1 MQELKFDKEI
11 HSKFED
17 IAIIDYGIVEGNN
30 IIVFIKAGQ
39 NGSLYGYQNKYIKMA
54 KRLNKKYGCSVICSS
69 NPFDG
74 NNPLDNAMEVIED
87 YAKRFADFK
96 IYYLGY
102 SNGALIGAWFG
113 IKYPKIK
120 RMALVN
126 GPLMYNLYKT
136 KEGALSFKGESINFI
151 YGEYD
156 QSIGYVEL
164 LKNIENDKI
173 KVFIEE
179 GQDHHFSKSE
189 EDFQKIPE
197 KYLFE
202 MNPEK

>member
-1 MQELKFDKEI
+1 MHDLKFDKEI
-11 HSKFED
+11 HSNFNDE
-17 IAIIDYGIVEGNN
+17 IIDYGIVEGNN
-30 IIVFIKAGQ
+30 IIVVIKAGQ
-39 NGSLYGYQNKYIKMA
+39 DGSLYGYQNKYIKMA
-54 KRLNKKYGCSVICSS
+54 RRLNKKYGCSVICSS

-74 NNPLDNAMEVIED
+74 NNPLDNAMEIIED
-87 YAKRFADFK
+87 YAKIFDNYK

-113 IKYPKIK
+113 VKYPKIK

-126 GPLMYNLYKT
+126 GPLMYNFHKT
-136 KEGALSFKGESINFI
+136 KEGALSFNGDMISFI

-156 QSIGYVEL
+156 QSIGYIDL
-164 LKNIENDKI
+164 LKNMENDKI
-173 KVFIEE
+173 KVFVEK

-189 EDFQKIPE
+189 ESFQEIPE

-202 MNPEK
+202 IDNKR

>member
-1 MQELKFDKEI
+1 MHDLKFDKEI
-11 HSKFED
+11 HSNFNDE
-17 IAIIDYGIVEGNN
+17 IIDYGIVEGNN

-39 NGSLYGYQNKYIKMA
+39 DGSLYGYQNKYIKMA
-54 KRLNKKYGCSVICSS
+54 RRLNKKYGCSVICSS

-74 NNPLDNAMEVIED
+74 NNPLDNAMEIIED
-87 YAKRFADFK
+87 YAKIFDNYK

-113 IKYPKIK
+113 VKYPKIK

-126 GPLMYNLYKT
+126 GPLMYNFHKT
-136 KEGALSFKGESINFI
+136 KEGALSFNGDMISFI

-156 QSIGYVEL
+156 QSIGYIDL
-164 LKNIENDKI
+164 LKNMENDKI
-173 KVFIEE
+173 KVFVEK
-179 GQDHHFSKSE
+179 GQNHHFSKSE
-189 EDFQKIPE
+189 ESFQEIPE

-202 MNPEK
+202 IDNKR

>member
-1 MQELKFDKEI
+1 MHDLKFDKEI
-11 HSKFED
+11 HSNFNDE
-17 IAIIDYGIVEGNN
+17 IIDYGIVEGNN

-39 NGSLYGYQNKYIKMA
+39 DGSLYGYQNKYIKMA
-54 KRLNKKYGCSVICSS
+54 RRLNKKYGCSVICSS

-74 NNPLDNAMEVIED
+74 NNPLDNAMEIIED
-87 YAKRFADFK
+87 YAKIFDNYK

-113 IKYPKIK
+113 VKYPKIK

-126 GPLMYNLYKT
+126 GPLMYNFHKT
-136 KEGALSFKGESINFI
+136 KEGALSFNGDMISFI

-156 QSIGYVEL
+156 QSIGYIDL
-164 LKNIENDKI
+164 LKNMENDKI
-173 KVFIEE
+173 KVFVEK

-189 EDFQKIPE
+189 ESFQEIPE

-202 MNPEK
+202 IDNTR

>member
-1 MQELKFDKEI
+1 MHDLKFDKEI
-11 HSKFED
+11 HSNFNDE
-17 IAIIDYGIVEGNN
+17 IIDYGIVEGNN

-39 NGSLYGYQNKYIKMA
+39 DGSLYGYQNKYIKMA
-54 KRLNKKYGCSVICSS
+54 RRLNKKYGCSVICSS

-74 NNPLDNAMEVIED
+74 NNPLDNAMEIIED
-87 YAKRFADFK
+87 YAKIFDNYK

-113 IKYPKIK
+113 VKYPKIK

-126 GPLMYNLYKT
+126 GPLMYNFHKT
-136 KEGALSFKGESINFI
+136 KEGALSFNGDIISFI

-156 QSIGYVEL
+156 QSIGYIDL
-164 LKNIENDKI
+164 LKNMENDKI
-173 KVFIEE
+173 KVFVEK

-189 EDFQKIPE
+189 ESFQEIPE

-202 MNPEK
+202 IDNKR

>member
-1 MQELKFDKEI
+1 MHDLKFDKEI
-11 HSKFED
+11 HSNFNDE
-17 IAIIDYGIVEGNN
+17 IIDYGIVEGNN

-39 NGSLYGYQNKYIKMA
+39 DGSLYGYQNKYIKMA
-54 KRLNKKYGCSVICSS
+54 RRLNKKYGCSVICSS

-74 NNPLDNAMEVIED
+74 NNPLDNAMEIIED
-87 YAKRFADFK
+87 YAKIFDNYK

-113 IKYPKIK
+113 VKYPKIK

-126 GPLMYNLYKT
+126 GPLMYNFHKT
-136 KEGALSFKGESINFI
+136 KEGALSFNGDMISFI

-156 QSIGYVEL
+156 QSIGYIDL
-164 LKNIENDKI
+164 LKNMENDKI
-173 KVFIEE
+173 KVFVEK

-189 EDFQKIPE
+189 EDFQQIPE

-202 MNPEK
+202 IDNKR

>member
-1 MQELKFDKEI
+1 MHDLKFDKEI
-11 HSKFED
+11 HSNFNDE
-17 IAIIDYGIVEGNN
+17 IIDYGIVEGNN

-39 NGSLYGYQNKYIKMA
+39 DGSLYGYQNKYIKMA
-54 KRLNKKYGCSVICSS
+54 RRLNKKYGCSVICSS

-74 NNPLDNAMEVIED
+74 NNPLDNAMEIIED
-87 YAKRFADFK
+87 YAKIFGNYK

-113 IKYPKIK
+113 VKYPKIK

-126 GPLMYNLYKT
+126 GPLMYNFHKT
-136 KEGALSFKGESINFI
+136 KEGALSFNGDMVSFI

-156 QSIGYVEL
+156 QSIGYIDL
-164 LKNIENDKI
+164 LKNMENDKI
-173 KVFIEE
+173 KVFVEK

-189 EDFQKIPE
+189 KSFQEIPE

-202 MNPEK
+202 IDNKR

>member
-1 MQELKFDKEI
+1 MHDLKFDKEI
-11 HSKFED
+11 HSNFNDE
-17 IAIIDYGIVEGNN
+17 IIDYGIVEGNN

-39 NGSLYGYQNKYIKMA
+39 DGSLYGYQNKYIKMA
-54 KRLNKKYGCSVICSS
+54 RRLNKKYGCSVICSS

-74 NNPLDNAMEVIED
+74 NNPLDNAMAIIED
-87 YAKRFADFK
+87 YAKIFDNYK

-113 IKYPKIK
+113 VKYPKIK

-126 GPLMYNLYKT
+126 GPLMYNFHKT
-136 KEGALSFKGESINFI
+136 KEGALSFNGDMISFI

-156 QSIGYVEL
+156 QSIGYIDL
-164 LKNIENDKI
+164 LKNMENDKI
-173 KVFIEE
+173 KVFVEK

-189 EDFQKIPE
+189 ERFQEIPE

-202 MNPEK
+202 IDNKR

>member
-87 YAKRFADFK
+87 YAKRFDDFK

-126 GPLMYNLYKT
+126 VPLMYNLYKT

-164 LKNIENDKI
+164 LKSIENDKI